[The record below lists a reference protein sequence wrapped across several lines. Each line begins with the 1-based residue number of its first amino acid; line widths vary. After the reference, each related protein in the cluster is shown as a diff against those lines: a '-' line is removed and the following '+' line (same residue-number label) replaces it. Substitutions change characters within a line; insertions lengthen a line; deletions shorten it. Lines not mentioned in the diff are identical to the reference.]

1 MIEDLK
7 SNLSWMESKVKTA
20 RAPEKIGSVVRV
32 TGLIIESEGPE
43 VSIGQI
49 CDIESPDQSSSI
61 KAQVVGFQDNRVL
74 LMRLSGGSEI
84 HPGSRTIARGE
95 GTHFPVGS
103 GLIGR
108 VIDGMG
114 NPIDGKGPLRVD
126 HNNGLDRDPPN
137 PMERKVIRNSFQ
149 TGIKSIDTFTPL
161 GEGQRVGIFA
171 SSGVGKS
178 VLLGMVA
185 RGSKAEVNVIALIGE
200 RGRELKEF
208 IDNDLGE
215 EGMSRSIVIVATSDQ
230 PAPMRIRAALLATSI
245 AEYFRDQNKA
255 VLFLMDSVTRFAMAQ
270 REIGLAVGEPPATR
284 GYTPSVF
291 SVLPRL
297 LERTGMGPENTGF
310 ITAIYTVL
318 VEGDDMD
325 EPVADA
331 VRGFLDGHIVLSRAL
346 ANANHFPAV
355 DVLASI
361 SRLDRIVTTQ
371 EERDILSRARNLLS
385 LYNDNEDLINVGAYI
400 RKTNPDIDQAID
412 LYPKIKNFLR
422 QEYDTLHDREESIE
436 LLKQLFA

>member
-1 MIEDLK
+1 MIGDLQ
-7 SNLSWMESKVKTA
+7 SNISWMESKIKGA
-20 RAPEKIGSVVRV
+20 KAPEKMGSVIRV

-43 VSIGQI
+43 VSIGQV
-49 CDIESPDQSSSI
+49 CDIVSPDNTSKI
-61 KAQVVGFQDNRVL
+61 KAQVVGFRDNRVL
-74 LMRLSGGSEI
+74 LMRLSGASEI
-84 HPGSRTIARGE
+84 HPGSKTIAKGE
-95 GTHFPVGS
+95 GTTFPVGVS
-103 GLIGR
+103 LLGR

-114 NPIDGKGPLRVD
+114 NPIDGKGPLRTETR
-126 HNNGLDRDPPN
+126 NGLDRDPPN
-137 PMERKVIRNSFQ
+137 PMERKVIRKSFQ
-149 TGIKSIDTFTPL
+149 TGIKSIDTFIPL
-161 GEGQRVGIFA
+161 GEGQRIGIFA

-185 RGSKAEVNVIALIGE
+185 RGSQAQINVIALVGE

-208 IDNDLGE
+208 IENDLGE
-215 EGMSRSIVIVATSDQ
+215 EGMARSIVVVATSDQ
-230 PAPMRIRAALLATSI
+230 PAPMRIRAAMLATSI
-245 AEYFRDQNKA
+245 AEYFRDQGSE

-297 LERTGMGPENTGF
+297 VERTGMGPEGAGY

-346 ANANHFPAV
+346 ATANHFPAV
-355 DVLASI
+355 DVLSSI
-361 SRLDRIVTTQ
+361 SRLDRIVTTAD
-371 EERDILSRARNLLS
+371 ERALVSEARDLLAI
-385 LYNDNEDLINVGAYI
+385 YRDNEDLINVGAYV
-400 RKTNPDIDQAID
+400 KNTNARIDKAVDKYQ
-412 LYPKIKNFLR
+412 
-422 QEYDTLHDREESIE
+422 H
-436 LLKQLFA
+436 LKQFLKQDYHELFSRDDSFRLLNELF